1 MRRRTSAKV
10 LLPLTVAALL
20 GLAACDRSDTVRKL
34 AKGFGPSTITV
45 GNVPGTASAKA
56 CSNYEAGKNGVLRTF
71 CNGTAVITGTVD
83 GEAFTVSGG
92 SCEASPVGLDLNAG
106 VVTGMAFHDD
116 LPDYVGLLA
125 HTTDGPFSH
134 ATLVLH
140 LNGRIYAVQNNHG
153 HASMH
158 GGDFE
163 GEASDTPHLGGG
175 AKVKGAFT
183 C

>member
-1 MRRRTSAKV
+1 MARRTSAKV
-10 LLPLTVAALL
+10 LLLLAAASSL
-20 GLAACDRSDTVRKL
+20 GLSACDRSESVRKL
-34 AKGFGPSTITV
+34 TKGFGPSTITV
-45 GNVPGTASAKA
+45 GNVPGTSSAKA
-56 CSNYEAGKNGVLRTF
+56 CSSYEAGKNGVLRTF
-71 CNGTAVITGTVD
+71 CNGTAVVTGTVD
-83 GEAFTVSGG
+83 GEAFTLSGG
-92 SCEASPVGLDLNAG
+92 SCEASPVGLDLNVG
-106 VVTGMAFHDD
+106 VVTGIAFHDD

-163 GEASDTPHLGGG
+163 GQANDSPHLGGG
-175 AKVKGAFT
+175 AKVKGSFT

>member
-1 MRRRTSAKV
+1 MPRRTSAKV
-10 LLPLTVAALL
+10 LLLLTVAALL
-20 GLAACDRSDTVRKL
+20 GLSACDRSESVRKL

-45 GNVPGTASAKA
+45 GNVPGTSSAKA
-56 CSNYEAGKNGVLRTF
+56 CSSYKAGEDGVLRTF

-83 GEAFTVSGG
+83 GQAFTVSGG

-140 LNGRIYAVQNNHG
+140 LNGRIYAVTSNHG

-163 GEASDTPHLGGG
+163 GEASDSPHLGGG